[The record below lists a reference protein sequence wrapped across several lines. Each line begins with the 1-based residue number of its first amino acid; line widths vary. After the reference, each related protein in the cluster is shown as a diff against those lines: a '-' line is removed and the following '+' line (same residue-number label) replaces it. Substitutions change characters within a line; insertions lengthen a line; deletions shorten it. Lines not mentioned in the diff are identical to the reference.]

1 MQFSRYIAKRI
12 FSALN
17 ACIHKLWNILFHN
30 VPARDQKNLVL
41 KAQCKHSDCLF
52 HQSSENWI
60 PSILWSLV
68 KPVFLF
74 SNSGSHLLSHIVS
87 NAVPSAAWVL
97 TIVFGM
103 GTGVT
108 PKRIATRNVTSSFDR
123 ICNLSSFL
131 RTLLIYLKSAPLLFD
146 RFKPSHASFLF
157 RTIIQT
163 SLMMFVSW
171 TSRAQSLMTKQ

>member
-1 MQFSRYIAKRI
+1 MSWYIWGVTSFDVPLLLDQSLICMKFSRYIL
-12 FSALN
+12 F
-17 ACIHKLWNILFHN
+17 CKLLLSEPMEMERFELLT
-30 VPARDQKNLVL
+30 P
-41 KAQCKHSDCLF
+41 CL
-52 HQSSENWI
+52 QGRCSPNWAT
-60 PSILWSLV
+60 PPF
-68 KPVFLF
+68 KC
-74 SNSGSHLLSHIVS
+74 SGSHLLSHIVS
-87 NAVPSAAWVL
+87 NIVPSAAWVL

-108 PKRIATRNVTSSFDR
+108 PKRIATRNVISSFDR

-131 RTLLIYLKSAPLLFD
+131 RTLLIYLKSALLLFD

>member
-1 MQFSRYIAKRI
+1 MRFSRYIAKRI

-17 ACIHKLWNILFHN
+17 ACIHELWNILFHG
-30 VPARDQKNLVL
+30 VPARDQKV
-41 KAQCKHSDCLF
+41 QCKHSDCLF
-52 HQSSENWI
+52 RQSSENWI

-157 RTIIQT
+157 RTII
-163 SLMMFVSW
+163 
-171 TSRAQSLMTKQ
+171 